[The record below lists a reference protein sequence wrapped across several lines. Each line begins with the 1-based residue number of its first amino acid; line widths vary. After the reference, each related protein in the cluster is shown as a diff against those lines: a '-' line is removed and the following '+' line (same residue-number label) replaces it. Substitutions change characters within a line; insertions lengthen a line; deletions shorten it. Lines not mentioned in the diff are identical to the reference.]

1 MHLLNKINIHHL
13 LFVILGILLIGF
25 YPDQSP
31 DEVYYLGIH
40 PLILLIFIA
49 ITTIGLGHGALDG
62 KIVWEL
68 SIKKKSRYQIYLLYL
83 IIVLVSILI
92 WIAFP
97 TIGLF
102 ILFLMSIYHFGDSD
116 LKKYSLNKLQKI
128 TWGFLVTMIPIFF
141 HAETV
146 NLIFFNLAEYQM
158 NKIII
163 TGIQILFIVCL
174 IGWFRVA
181 YKKTLWSETSV
192 LFMLLISGYFL
203 DPLFWFG
210 YYFCFYHGMRALMNH
225 HFQLKKDLIWMII
238 FTAPVLIVWLI
249 CNEFIQVSFIGLLF
263 PSLFALTVA
272 HMQLDN
278 IIKLVHVR

>member
-13 LFVILGILLIGF
+13 LFSILGILLINF
-25 YPDQSP
+25 YPYQSL
-31 DEVYYLGIH
+31 DEVYSLGIH
-40 PLILLIFIA
+40 PLILIVFIA

-68 SIKKKSRYQIYLLYL
+68 SIKKNSRFKIYLIYLL
-83 IIVLVSILI
+83 IVLVSISI
-92 WIAFP
+92 WLAFP
-97 TIGLF
+97 IIGLF

-116 LKKYSLNKLQKI
+116 LKNYSLNKLQKI

-146 NLIFFNLAEYQM
+146 NLIFVNLAEYQM
-158 NKIII
+158 NKIVINC
-163 TGIQILFIVCL
+163 IQILFIVCL
-174 IGWFRVA
+174 IGWLRISF
-181 YKKTLWSETSV
+181 KKMLWSETSV
-192 LFMLLISGYFL
+192 LFVMLISGYFL

-225 HFQLKKDLIWMII
+225 QFQLKKDTIWMII
-238 FTAPVLIVWLI
+238 FTVPVLIVWLI
-249 CNEFIQVSFIGLLF
+249 CNELIQVSFIELLF